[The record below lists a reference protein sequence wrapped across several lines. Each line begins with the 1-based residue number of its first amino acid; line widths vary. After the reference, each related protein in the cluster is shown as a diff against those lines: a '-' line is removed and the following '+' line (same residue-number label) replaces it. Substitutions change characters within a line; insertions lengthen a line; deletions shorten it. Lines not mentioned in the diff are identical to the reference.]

1 MKKFRKF
8 NREKTSAQMGLRL
21 IIAICV
27 LALVGCDDHPS
38 GGTRRVIVTIETG
51 EGQVD
56 IELYG
61 DKAPKTV
68 NAFLSNI
75 DRNIY
80 ENTSFYRVLNDEN
93 QPSDAFKAA
102 ILQGGI
108 WRTNRK
114 KINPPQIPHENTQI
128 TGIKHLRGTI
138 SLARESPG
146 SATTEFFI
154 CLDDEPGLDF
164 GGANNPDGQGYAA
177 FGKVINGMD
186 AVRKIFRKPE
196 NDQYFDPPVPIFTIS
211 RK

>member
-1 MKKFRKF
+1 MK
-8 NREKTSAQMGLRL
+8 TATVPIGLGL
-21 IIAICV
+21 IIAIYA
-27 LALVGCDDHPS
+27 LALVGCHDHPS
-38 GGTRRVIVTIETG
+38 GGTRRVIVAIETG
-51 EGQVD
+51 EGQVE

-68 NAFLSNI
+68 TAFLNNI
-75 DRNIY
+75 EHNIY
-80 ENTSFYRVLNDEN
+80 ENASFYRVLNNEN

-108 WRTNRK
+108 WRTNREK
-114 KINPPQIPHENTQI
+114 LNLPQIPHENTQI

-138 SLARESPG
+138 SLARETPG
-146 SATTEFFI
+146 SGTTEFFI

-186 AVRKIFRKPE
+186 VVRKIFRKPE
-196 NDQYFDPPVPIFTIS
+196 DDQYFDPPVPIFNIS
-211 RK
+211 RN

>member
-1 MKKFRKF
+1 MKKATVNMRL
-8 NREKTSAQMGLRL
+8 GL
-21 IIAICV
+21 IIAIYA
-27 LALVGCDDHPS
+27 LTLVGCHDHPS
-38 GGTRRVIVTIETG
+38 GFTRRVIVTIETG

-68 NAFLSNI
+68 NDFLGNI
-75 DRNIY
+75 DHNLY
-80 ENTSFYRVLNDEN
+80 ENASFYRVLNDEN

-102 ILQGGI
+102 ILQGGV

-114 KINPPQIPHENTQI
+114 KINRPQIPHENTQI

-138 SLARESPG
+138 SLAREAPG
-146 SATTEFFI
+146 SGTTEFFI
-154 CLDDEPGLDF
+154 CLDSEPGLDF

-177 FGKVINGMD
+177 FGKVINGID
-186 AVRKIFRKPE
+186 IVRKIFRKPE
-196 NDQYFDPPVPIFTIS
+196 NDQYFDPPVPIFNIS